1 MKEKT
6 TYLTFLKAF
15 LFKKYE
21 IMSKQNE
28 KNAVDEMRTLQ
39 ENYMKKFGTIVDT
52 FYFGNDPEEI
62 NAEIRKALA
71 SGKPIEYDLPEGAV
85 T

>member
-1 MKEKT
+1 
-6 TYLTFLKAF
+6 
-15 LFKKYE
+15 
-21 IMSKQNE
+21 MSKQNE
-28 KNAVDEMRTLQ
+28 KDAVDEMRTLQ

-52 FYFGNDPEEI
+52 FYFGNDPKET

>member
-6 TYLTFLKAF
+6 TCLTTLTILKTF
-15 LFKKYE
+15 VFK
-21 IMSKQNE
+21 I
-28 KNAVDEMRTLQ
+28 
-39 ENYMKKFGTIVDT
+39 
-52 FYFGNDPEEI
+52 GNDPEEI